1 MRSQHSRI
9 YLLLFILLLTPT
21 HLICNQ
27 SRSRYFILHTGF
39 WLPFDRGYRDDW
51 VPKPSIGTGI
61 EYQFNTNT
69 SVIVSTS
76 YSRFNYVGSSPNVPI
91 DAIVLGVIQSKN
103 SFATSV
109 ELKHAPNSRKGSFHP
124 YMKGG
129 LGYHSENISHMK
141 VTYHDFYRDNI
152 FTTGSDETGAMS
164 EGIFYTYSF
173 GIDIGLSNSFSS
185 FFEIKFLF
193 DLSDSDMPYLPII
206 GGVRF

>member
-1 MRSQHSRI
+1 MISG
-9 YLLLFILLLTPT
+9 LLFILLIIPT

-27 SRSRYFILHTGF
+27 SRSGFFILHTGF

-51 VPKPSIGTGI
+51 IPKPSIGTGI

-76 YSRFNYVGSSPNVPI
+76 YSRFNYVGSPHNVPI
-91 DAIVLGVIQSKN
+91 DAAVLSVNQSKN
-103 SFATSV
+103 TFGTIV
-109 ELKHAPNSRKGSFHP
+109 ELKHAPNSHKGTFHP

-129 LGYHSENISHMK
+129 LGYHSENTSHMK
-141 VTYHDFYRDNI
+141 VIYRYFFRDFILSTESN
-152 FTTGSDETGAMS
+152 ETGVIS
-164 EGIFYTYSF
+164 EGVFLTYSF
-173 GIDIGLSNSFSS
+173 GIDIGLSNNFSS
-185 FFEIKFLF
+185 FFETKFIF